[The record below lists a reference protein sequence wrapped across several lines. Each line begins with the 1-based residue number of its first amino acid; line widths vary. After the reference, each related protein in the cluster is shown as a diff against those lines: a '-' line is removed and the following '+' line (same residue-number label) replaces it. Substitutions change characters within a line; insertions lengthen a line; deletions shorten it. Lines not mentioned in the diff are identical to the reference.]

1 MSDIMRAYGM
11 YCKDLTPKSIAW
23 LTAKNVHPDV
33 LGWDNGGFAIK
44 AATVKWEGGQW
55 FDFDPFGPWALII
68 ACRDER
74 GDVADLCAW
83 SPADGVA
90 ALWLGHVAMLG
101 EEAVLRPRADGDKL
115 WVWPS
120 PMEWLVHRRVG
131 VVVLSPERA
140 RPLLV
145 AGSPLAVLTR
155 QHKAALDELWQP
167 PRVQVFDMDGL
178 AAIITEAA

>member
-1 MSDIMRAYGM
+1 MSDVTRAYAM
-11 YCKDLTPKSIAW
+11 HCTDLAPKEISWFA
-23 LTAKNVHPDV
+23 AKAVHPDA
-33 LGWDNGGFAIK
+33 LGWGDKHFAIK
-44 AATVKWEGGQW
+44 AAAVKWESDRW
-55 FDFDPFGPWALII
+55 FDFDIEGKRAAII
-68 ACRDER
+68 VCRDER

-90 ALWLGHVAMLG
+90 GLWLGHVAMLG

-120 PMEWLVHRRVG
+120 PLEWLVHRRVG
-131 VVVLSPERA
+131 VVVLSAERA

-155 QHKAALDELWQP
+155 EHKAALDALWQP
-167 PRVQVFDMDGL
+167 PRVVVYDMDGL
-178 AAIITEAA
+178 AAVVTEAA